1 MKKRSKGWQ
10 GVWVAG
16 ILALTVPPYAYGQ
29 GAGSGALDKSRG
41 TLGSSPSAA
50 TSSSQSDLTESQT
63 MPTDVSDLR
72 GATTANRGTTPK
84 ATEGEGRRA
93 APQQIM
99 PPQSHPSSMTPPL
112 PQTPE

>member
-1 MKKRSKGWQ
+1 MKKRSTGWQ
-10 GVWVAG
+10 GIVVAG
-16 ILALTVPPYAYGQ
+16 IMAYTVPPDAYGQ
-29 GAGSGALDKSRG
+29 VARSDAAGGKSGPPAD
-41 TLGSSPSAA
+41 SPSAE
-50 TSSSQSDLTESQT
+50 SSSGQPDQTQSRS

-72 GATTANRGTTPK
+72 GETPATRGTTPK

-112 PQTPE
+112 PQTSE